1 MQPRS
6 EIALPFLCRWRY
18 RAFVSFPEDTMA
30 IPKLLRVKQVFDTNR
45 LQDAA
50 GAVRSG
56 LMLTLGSRIKPGA
69 RIAVTAGSR
78 GIHNLIP
85 MTRAAVDVVKALDGQ
100 PFVVPAMG
108 SHGGA
113 TDAGQ
118 KQLLAD
124 LGISEQSMGCPVV
137 SSMEVEEIGR
147 TPGGEPVYLDR
158 NAFQADGIIA
168 INRVKLHTIFRGDV
182 ESGLCKILAVGL
194 GKHRGAQQIHR
205 IGVVSIVVESARVI
219 LQNAKVLAGVA
230 VLENSRDET
239 MEVHVV
245 PAERFESTD
254 AALLKRAWKIL
265 PRVPFDPLDVLV
277 VDEMGKNI
285 SGTGMDTNVIGIG
298 SRVGGK
304 MTMGTPAVSA
314 IVALDLT
321 PETHGNA
328 NGIGLADL
336 TTRRLVDAID
346 YKATYTN
353 VMTTR
358 LWAAGRL
365 PLIMD
370 TDRLAIEAAIG
381 EASPDQIRFV
391 RIKNTLHLEELD
403 ISPAL
408 LPEAQQ
414 LGLTIAGEP
423 RDLAFDASGTIAPF

>member
-1 MQPRS
+1 MV
-6 EIALPFLCRWRY
+6 L
-18 RAFVSFPEDTMA
+18 
-30 IPKLLRVKQVFDTNR
+30 PKLLRVTQAFDTTR
-45 LQDAA
+45 LQEPV

-56 LMLTLGSRIKPGA
+56 LTLTLGSRVKPGA
-69 RIAVTAGSR
+69 RVAITAGSR
-78 GIHNLIP
+78 GIDNLIP
-85 MTRAAVDVVKALDGQ
+85 MTRAAVDAVKALGGQ
-100 PFVVPAMG
+100 PFIVPAMG

-124 LGISEQSMGCPVV
+124 LGISEQSMGCPVE
-137 SSMEVEEIGR
+137 SSMEVVEIGR
-147 TPGGEPVYLDR
+147 TPGGVPVYLDR
-158 NAFQADGIIA
+158 NAYQADGIIA

-205 IGVVSIVVESARVI
+205 IGLVSVVVESARAI
-219 LQNAKVLAGVA
+219 LHNAKVLAGVA
-230 VLENSRDET
+230 ILENSRDET

-304 MTMGTPAVSA
+304 MTMGTPFVSA
-314 IVALDLT
+314 IVALALT
-321 PETHGNA
+321 RETHGNA

-365 PLIMD
+365 PVVMD
-370 TDRLAIEAAIG
+370 TDRQAIEAAIG
-381 EASPDQIRFV
+381 EAGPDEVRLV
-391 RIKNTLHLEELD
+391 RIKNTLHLEALD

-408 LPEAQQ
+408 LPEAQAF
-414 LGLTIAGEP
+414 GLQIAGEP
-423 RDLAFDASGTIAPF
+423 REIAFDASGQIAPF

>member
-1 MQPRS
+1 M
-6 EIALPFLCRWRY
+6 AL
-18 RAFVSFPEDTMA
+18 
-30 IPKLLRVKQVFDTNR
+30 PKLLRVKQAFDTTR
-45 LQDAA
+45 LQDPVS
-50 GAVRSG
+50 AVRSG
-56 LMLTLGSRIKPGA
+56 LMLTLGSRVKPGA
-69 RIAVTAGSR
+69 RVAITAGSR

-85 MTRAAVDVVKALDGQ
+85 MTRAAVDAVKALGGQ
-100 PFVVPAMG
+100 PFIVPAMG

-124 LGISEQSMGCPVV
+124 LGISEQSMGCPVE

-147 TPGGEPVYLDR
+147 TPSGVLVYLDR
-158 NAFQADGIIA
+158 NAYEADGIIA
-168 INRVKLHTIFRGDV
+168 INRVKPHTIFRGDV

-205 IGVVSIVVESARVI
+205 IGLVSVVVESARVI
-219 LQNAKVLAGVA
+219 LHNAKVLAGVA
-230 VLENSRDET
+230 ILENSRDET

-304 MTMGTPAVSA
+304 MTMGTPFVSA
-314 IVALDLT
+314 IVALGLT
-321 PETHGNA
+321 PDTHGNA

-365 PLIMD
+365 PVVMD
-370 TDRLAIEAAIG
+370 TDRQAIEAAIG
-381 EASPDQIRFV
+381 EAGPDEVRLV
-391 RIKNTLHLEELD
+391 RIKNTLHLEALD
-403 ISPAL
+403 ISAAL
-408 LPEAQQ
+408 LPEAQAF
-414 LGLTIAGEP
+414 GLQIGGEP
-423 RDLAFDASGTIAPF
+423 REIAFDASGQIAPF